1 MCPKGWH
8 LPSRTEWDALIDAVG
23 GLEKAGEALKSRTGW
38 KAYEEITNDDTYA
51 FSALSAGFID
61 QNGNF
66 KHEGE
71 QANFWTTE
79 ASSTYATSSIL
90 YYDENICNLSINHKN
105 AAQSVRCIKNK

>member
-1 MCPKGWH
+1 M
-8 LPSRTEWDALIDAVG
+8 IDAVG
-23 GLEKAGEALKSRTGW
+23 GFEKAGEALKSRTGW
-38 KAYEEITNDDTYA
+38 KAYTGITNDDTYA
-51 FSALSAGFID
+51 FTALPAGFID

-105 AAQSVRCIKNK
+105 AAQSVRCIRNKTAAIP